1 MNYKGYSATIAYE
14 PDDRVF
20 HGRVND
26 ISDVVSFEGTSVDEL
41 EAAFR
46 NAVDE
51 YVAFCEERGRVAQ
64 RPYSGRFLVRVP
76 PAVHRRVSEAA
87 TRAGESMNAWV
98 QKAIEARLDDSGPPA
113 KKKSAKAL
121 HPA

>member
-1 MNYKGYSATIAYE
+1 MNYKGYSAAVAYE

-26 ISDVVSFEGTSVDEL
+26 ISDVVTFEGTSVDEL

-46 NAVDE
+46 NAVEE
-51 YVAFCEERGRVAQ
+51 YVAFCEERGRVPQ
-64 RPYSGRFLVRVP
+64 RPFSGRFLVRVP

-98 QKAIEARLDDSGPPA
+98 QKAIEAQLAQPSPG
-113 KKKSAKAL
+113 KKKLRASST
-121 HPA
+121 